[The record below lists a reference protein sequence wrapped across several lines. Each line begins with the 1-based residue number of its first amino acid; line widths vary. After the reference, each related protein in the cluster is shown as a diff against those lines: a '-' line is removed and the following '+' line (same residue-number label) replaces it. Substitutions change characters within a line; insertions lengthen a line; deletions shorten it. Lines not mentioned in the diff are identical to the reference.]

1 MRLLEF
7 VFRRCCYH
15 GLFSVCGELCL
26 ERIWKETKYMVMSGD
41 QNACEIT
48 VEKLIVAPL
57 KRWKEFIYLETTLTV
72 QNSIQEEINSTFKSR
87 NT

>member
-1 MRLLEF
+1 
-7 VFRRCCYH
+7 
-15 GLFSVCGELCL
+15 
-26 ERIWKETKYMVMSGD
+26 MVMSGD